1 MCSNIHIHMQICINE
16 YIHTYIHAYVQTQY
30 THDAYTYTSI
40 CTGLLKYACIQ
51 VCSHTCTRIFKCYM
65 RIHVQNRKTMY
76 ACTCTNQANV
86 CVCAYLY
93 FCLHFCVCVC
103 VYIHICRNIYRYMH
117 MKCIYIYICT
127 DYIHTCVYGARVCVC
142 VREYVRI
149 CLSAL
154 ATRTRLH
161 LLLWLQRFD
170 MSVYVDSS
178 SHGNARV
185 S

>member
-1 MCSNIHIHMQICINE
+1 MNT
-16 YIHTYIHAYVQTQY
+16 YIHTYMHTYRHNTHTMHTHIHLYAQVYSSMHAY
-30 THDAYTYTSI
+30 
-40 CTGLLKYACIQ
+40 KYAAIPAHAYSSAICA
-51 VCSHTCTRIFKCYM
+51 YM
-65 RIHVQNRKTMY
+65 CKIERRCMRVHVPIRQM
-76 ACTCTNQANV
+76 
-86 CVCAYLY
+86 CVCALTYISVCI
-93 FCLHFCVCVC
+93 FACVC

>member
-1 MCSNIHIHMQICINE
+1 MNT
-16 YIHTYIHAYVQTQY
+16 YIHTCIRTDTIHTRCIHIYIYMHRST
-30 THDAYTYTSI
+30 
-40 CTGLLKYACIQ
+40 Q
-51 VCSHTCTRIFKCYM
+51 VCMHTSMQPYLHTHISSAICAYM
-65 RIHVQNRKTMY
+65 CKIERRCMRVHVPIRQM
-76 ACTCTNQANV
+76 
-86 CVCAYLY
+86 CVCALTYISVCI
-93 FCLHFCVCVC
+93 FACVCVC
-103 VYIHICRNIYRYMH
+103 IHICRNIYRYMH

-127 DYIHTCVYGARVCVC
+127 DNIHTCVYGARVCVC
-142 VREYVRI
+142 QRYVRI